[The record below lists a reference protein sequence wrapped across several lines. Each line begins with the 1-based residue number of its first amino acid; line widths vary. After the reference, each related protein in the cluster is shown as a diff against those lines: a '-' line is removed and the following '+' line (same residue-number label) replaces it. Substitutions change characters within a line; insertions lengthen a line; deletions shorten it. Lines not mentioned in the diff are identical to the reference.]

1 LNINR
6 YQLFQL
12 FKYGIYSLI
21 AFNVYL
27 FFMEEWSAALVQYP
41 DGIPGSHMIE
51 AYAATIDTAAWL
63 ILLLM
68 FEAETSIL
76 SDEQFTRPVI
86 WTLHG
91 LRLFCYTFI
100 VYAFYGYVVNL
111 EFVSVASLSAD
122 ITDLCA
128 ITDGNWTYA
137 VTLDQY
143 ELITEENCTTFSRAN
158 EFYQYADMPTLVD
171 QSAFT
176 EIFRLAWVDVI
187 NAGVWLLVVLN
198 LEIDVRLQERGKLD
212 GLILRISNIS
222 KFVIYS
228 ILFLA
233 AVYWGF
239 KGDFVDFW
247 DAFLWLVAFVFIE
260 MNVFNWRQET
270 VLDRSLSTL
279 NQTPQPESGH

>member
-1 LNINR
+1 LTINR

-12 FKYGIYSLI
+12 FKYGIYSLL
-21 AFNVYL
+21 ALNVYL

-41 DGIPGSHMIE
+41 HGIPGSNVIE
-51 AYAATIDTAAWL
+51 AYAATIDTMAWL
-63 ILLLM
+63 VLLLM
-68 FEAETSIL
+68 FETETNIL
-76 SDEQFTRPVI
+76 SDEHFTRPVV

-100 VYAFYGYVVNL
+100 VYAFYGYIVNL
-111 EFVSVASLSAD
+111 EFVSVTNLAD
-122 ITDLCA
+122 GISNLCS
-128 ITDGNWTYA
+128 IVDGNWTYA

-143 ELITEENCTTFSRAN
+143 EVITAENCDTFSSAN
-158 EFYQYADMPTLVD
+158 TFFQYAGMPTLVD
-171 QSAFT
+171 QSSYT

-198 LEIDVRLQERGKLD
+198 LEIDVRLQERGKLE
-212 GLILRISNIS
+212 GLILRISNTS
-222 KFVIYS
+222 KFFIYA

-260 MNVFNWRQET
+260 MNVFNWREET
-270 VLDRSLSTL
+270 AR
-279 NQTPQPESGH
+279 NQTLAVLSQEARLKPGI